1 MSAPLLV
8 WIAANLT
15 RPDAGQRAIAIAG
28 GLTVLLL
35 IVNLALLGFRRRL
48 GIAACFPLVA
58 LATLTTAVAWTVTVA
73 R

>member
-1 MSAPLLV
+1 
-8 WIAANLT
+8 
-15 RPDAGQRAIAIAG
+15 
-28 GLTVLLL
+28 
-35 IVNLALLGFRRRL
+35 LGFRRRL